1 MESNDR
7 YQYQGRLTW
16 HCSRFTDHENTK
28 ERSDHQ
34 CFFRS
39 RTRLG
44 AIIAVYSATK
54 TAVRAI
60 SESLRK
66 EVKPYNLRT
75 TILCPGAVESELKHG
90 SSSEMAS
97 GAMENFYAHNEI
109 PASSFA
115 STVLFAI
122 SQPEEVD
129 INEIIFR
136 PTRQEV

>member
-1 MESNDR
+1 MFWGHYVLFILRQN
-7 YQYQGRLTW
+7 
-16 HCSRFTDHENTK
+16 
-28 ERSDHQ
+28 
-34 CFFRS
+34 
-39 RTRLG
+39 
-44 AIIAVYSATK
+44 
-54 TAVRAI
+54 AVRAI
-60 SESLRK
+60 SEYLRK

-115 STVLFAI
+115 RTVLFAI